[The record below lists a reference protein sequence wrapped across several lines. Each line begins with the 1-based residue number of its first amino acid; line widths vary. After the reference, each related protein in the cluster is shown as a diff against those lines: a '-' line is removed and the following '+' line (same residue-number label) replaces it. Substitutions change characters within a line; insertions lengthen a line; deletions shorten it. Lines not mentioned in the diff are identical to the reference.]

1 MWEYITSMIG
11 EMATKRLWIWTALI
25 GSLFGLAF
33 STYFKSTRIGLWL
46 YAKFDATIDF
56 LVKRWGWT
64 WFQQQPSRLDMI
76 EQRLDKLEKK

>member
-11 EMATKRLWIWTALI
+11 EMTTNRLWIWTALI

-46 YAKFDATIDF
+46 YAKFSKLSEIF
-56 LVKRWGWT
+56 NI
-64 WFQQQPSRLDMI
+64 PP
-76 EQRLDKLEKK
+76 DKYGPIQ